1 MEAFMR
7 ILVSVMAL
15 AIALVWSGAGEAQ
28 DSSQGKK
35 SGVRSSATAQQ
46 KTQRPAKN
54 FVARSTGQKHCAGYA
69 GWGCVGWDPDPNVR
83 AMLAR
88 DIGGDD

>member
-15 AIALVWSGAGEAQ
+15 AIALAWSSAGEAQ
-28 DSSQGKK
+28 DNR
-35 SGVRSSATAQQ
+35 SGVRSSATAQH
-46 KTQRPAKN
+46 KTQRPAKK
-54 FVARSTGQKHCAGYA
+54 VVTRSAGQKHCAGYA
-69 GWGCVGWDPDPNVR
+69 WWGCTGWDPDPNVR

-88 DIGGDD
+88 DVGGDD